1 MKIQTRTR
9 APLVKIGASRQVVI
23 PKKIHDEIGLGA
35 GDYMSVERKGNKVI
49 LTPKTFI
56 ERRLAEGLED
66 IRRGRGLGPF
76 DTAKEAIRALR
87 AAVHKK

>member
-1 MKIQTRTR
+1 MKIQTRSR
-9 APLVKIGASRQVVI
+9 APLVKIGASRQVAI
-23 PKKIHDEIGLGA
+23 PKKIYDEMGFVP
-35 GDYMSVERKGNKVI
+35 GDYLAVERRGHGVM
-49 LTPKTFI
+49 LTPKAFI